1 MGDLTIATSSGGA
14 EFPKGVPGNLQYR
27 IVEVTFSD
35 SYATGGEALTATL
48 LGWDKI
54 EFVSIGNVEDASGTD
69 YAYFALYD
77 YSNSKIKVYN
87 NDASESS
94 TDLQTTI
101 EVANA
106 ADLSNVTARIMV
118 YGRG

>member
-1 MGDLTIATSSGGA
+1 MALSIASTSGGG

-27 IVEVTFSD
+27 IVEVTFD
-35 SYATGGEALTATL
+35 SSYVTGGESFTASD
-48 LGWDKI
+48 LGWYKI
-54 EFVSIGNVEDASGTD
+54 EFVVIGNVEDTSGTD

-87 NDASESS
+87 SDASETS

-106 ADLSNVTARIMV
+106 ADLSNVTVRVMV

>member
-1 MGDLTIATSSGGA
+1 MALTIATSSGGA

-27 IVEVTFSD
+27 IVEVTFD
-35 SYATGGEALTATL
+35 SSYVTGGESFTASD

-69 YAYFALYD
+69 YAYNALYD
-77 YSNSKIKVYN
+77 YANSKIKVYN
-87 NDASESS
+87 GDASNTS
-94 TDLQTTI
+94 TDLSATI

-106 ADLSNVTARIMV
+106 ADLSNVTTRLMV

>member
-1 MGDLTIATSSGGA
+1 MALSISTSSSGA

-27 IVEVTFSD
+27 IVEVTFDS
-35 SYATGGEALTATL
+35 SYATGGESLTADDIGL
-48 LGWDKI
+48 DKI

-69 YAYFALYD
+69 VAFFALYD

-87 NDASESS
+87 GDASNTS
-94 TDLQTTI
+94 TDLTSTI

-106 ADLSNVTARIMV
+106 ADLSNVSVRIMV
-118 YGRG
+118 YGR